1 MVPLAPSLSE
11 RLGRVLLT
19 SLILLATGMA
29 ALVANSPND
38 RDIDVEIS
46 YADLDRIR
54 EDVSREWS
62 TKAIYRNECGMFR
75 DSSDKNIM
83 YVYMMNPD
91 WVEAQ
96 RIYRDIYWG
105 GRHRVIPVKCNYSM
119 NQLRMWL
126 TMADQGLHA
135 TGIAGYGSLRLRDNR
150 FELTVRH
157 RQYMDDS
164 IRVLQRLEIPNDAA
178 LLRAIRRE
186 FSWPVNLIGFSIFAG
201 LIFLVGVV
209 GPSMVR
215 DETSDGSSSPVHP
228 TDRGLYS

>member
-1 MVPLAPSLSE
+1 MSQSE

-83 YVYMMNPD
+83 YVYMINPD

-96 RIYRDIYWG
+96 RIYEEIYWD
-105 GRHRVIPVKCNYSM
+105 GRHRVIPVKCNYS
-119 NQLRMWL
+119 L
-126 TMADQGLHA
+126 
-135 TGIAGYGSLRLRDNR
+135 GINFKCGYQWPIAALP
-150 FELTVRH
+150 
-157 RQYMDDS
+157 Q
-164 IRVLQRLEIPNDAA
+164 PA
-178 LLRAIRRE
+178 LLRRVGE
-186 FSWPVNLIGFSIFAG
+186 VCSPLTTG
-201 LIFLVGVV
+201 L
-209 GPSMVR
+209 
-215 DETSDGSSSPVHP
+215 SS
-228 TDRGLYS
+228 R

>member
-1 MVPLAPSLSE
+1 MSLSE
-11 RLGRVLLT
+11 RLGRVLLP
-19 SLILLATGMA
+19 SLILIATGMA

-38 RDIDVEIS
+38 RDIDVDIS
-46 YADLDRIR
+46 YADIDRIR

-135 TGIAGYGSLRLRDNR
+135 TGIAAGYGSLRLRDNR

-164 IRVLQRLEIPNDAA
+164 IRVLQRLAIPNDAA
-178 LLRAIRRE
+178 LLRARRRG
-186 FSWPVNLIGFSIFAG
+186 FSWPVNLIGFSLFAG

-209 GPSMVR
+209 VPAKVR
-215 DETSDGSSSPVHP
+215 DETSGTSPLRSHP
-228 TDRGLYS
+228 TDKGLYS